1 VPPTVGDY
9 FESCYEQLGHPAI
22 TRHSVWAVYLEMLGS
37 TQQDNSLPAAIRPVD
52 DDDELP
58 LLANH
63 VDLPFEK
70 DGTGFNY
77 MGGVDGGRGLGVFI

>member
-1 VPPTVGDY
+1 VIISHLVTSNWVTLP
-9 FESCYEQLGHPAI
+9 LLA
-22 TRHSVWAVYLEMLGS
+22 TR
-37 TQQDNSLPAAIRPVD
+37 QDNSLPAAIRPVD

-63 VDLPFEK
+63 VNLPFEK
-70 DGTGFNY
+70 DGTGFYY